1 MLGKSLAGGAWGS
14 HARPLAIFCPRTRR
28 LEKRADR
35 QRGMTMQTGKI
46 TRLGGLFALMI
57 PLMGCADGGL
67 RLPGMGGDAASA
79 ETDAPAR
86 SVQLVERDVEAPEV
100 FQKEERGLWD
110 GRPSLG
116 GVWVAHEAVREP
128 ERVIIRNQD
137 NGKFVIGALFRKEIA
152 TPGPKF
158 QVSSDAASALGML
171 AGAPARLSAT
181 ALRREE
187 TPADP
192 ETSAAPVAEVDTQP
206 LEGETSAAPAPAAP
220 QSAPA
225 SGQLAKPF
233 VQLGIFAVKANA
245 ERTAARMRDA
255 GLPVRMATST
265 LSGKEY
271 FRVLIGPANASSTR
285 ADYLAK
291 AKAQGFADAYFVR
304 N

>member
-1 MLGKSLAGGAWGS
+1 
-14 HARPLAIFCPRTRR
+14 
-28 LEKRADR
+28 
-35 QRGMTMQTGKI
+35 MTMQTGKI

-57 PLMGCADGGL
+57 PLIGCADGGL
-67 RLPGMGGDAASA
+67 RLPGMGGDAARA
-79 ETDAPAR
+79 AADAPAR

-116 GVWVAHEAVREP
+116 GVWVAHETVREP
-128 ERVIIRNQD
+128 ERAIIRNQD

-171 AGAPARLSAT
+171 AGAPARLSVT

-192 ETSAAPVAEVDTQP
+192 RSVAEVDTQP

-245 ERTAARMRDA
+245 ERTAARMRAA

-271 FRVLIGPANASSTR
+271 FRVLLGPANASSTR
-285 ADYLAK
+285 AEYLAK